1 MIEVNCETD
10 FVTRNE
16 DFQSFVEELL
26 QDSINH
32 VCDTMA
38 MAVSERMEEKMA
50 QIGEKISLRRN
61 VKWVVNGTG
70 AIGSY
75 IHMGGTVGVLI
86 ELSCDKNET
95 ISNQIFKDLLKDLT
109 LHVQPQIQNFYLVM
123 MFHLIKLN
131 LKKIFL
137 EKNL

>member
-1 MIEVNCETD
+1 
-10 FVTRNE
+10 
-16 DFQSFVEELL
+16 
-26 QDSINH
+26 
-32 VCDTMA
+32 
-38 MAVSERMEEKMA
+38 MA

-75 IHMGGTVGVLI
+75 SYGRNFGVLI

-109 LHVQPQIQNFYLVM
+109 LHIQLQIQNFYLVM

-131 LKKIFL
+131 LKRYF
-137 EKNL
+137 